1 MVALAGMVASPRML
15 VAQTLPTSR
24 LWHSDERTL
33 LTDLSVVTAIAAT
46 RTTVFAATLG
56 GLAIYDRGFKT
67 WRETIGP
74 LDGYPDRPVTALAA
88 DPNDDSAWF
97 AGNGYW
103 WRYESFGR
111 RLEQGLLS
119 GVADQVVLDAN
130 DPSRGA
136 YIHTTS
142 GWFFVARGALT
153 AVPAGPLPA
162 PNARLGSLSYQQL
175 QARLP
180 AFDAI
185 RFRLERDDQNRSYR
199 LTSAGIAPLT
209 NEIFVGTDGNG
220 AFRVDPVTY
229 AVERLPAG
237 ILGAASGA
245 VTAWRGQI
253 CAAGNA
259 RTTTVRRGITC
270 FDENLGPFIYY
281 ETEGMGGLPGTQV
294 RAVLVTERAVWAA
307 TDQGL
312 LRAPRRGGRIQQ
324 ILTRDGLPSN
334 DVGALAA
341 AADGVWAG
349 TASGLALVAD
359 TGRLAVVAARA
370 DGPPILSLLSTD
382 GDTLWA
388 GTSGG
393 LVAFLMPIGGP
404 VVSFGGVP
412 GLADAIVAIARRGDT
427 LVAASAFRL
436 VVRAG
441 PQWQVRDVP
450 GRPIGEV
457 THVAADERNGFWVAG
472 TQGLAYY
479 EPARNVWNALV
490 SPGDV
495 PMPVRGVTS
504 TRNYVWIATDVGVLR
519 YQRRILTP

>member
-1 MVALAGMVASPRML
+1 MVAMVAMASLPSVL
-15 VAQTLPTSR
+15 AAQTLPTSR

-56 GLAIYDRGFKT
+56 GLAVYDRGLRN
-67 WRETIGP
+67 WRETIGL
-74 LDGYPDRPVTALAA
+74 LDGYPDRPVTAMAA
-88 DPNDDSAWF
+88 DPTDDSVWF

-119 GVADQVVLDAN
+119 GVADQLVLDAN

-136 YIHTTS
+136 YIHTNS
-142 GWFFVARGALT
+142 GWYFVPRGALT
-153 AVPAGPLPA
+153 AVPAGQLPA
-162 PNARLGSLSYQQL
+162 PGARIGSLSYQQL
-175 QARLP
+175 QSRLP

-185 RFRLERDDQNRSYR
+185 RFRLERDEQNRSYR
-199 LTSAGIAPLT
+199 LTSAGSAPLT
-209 NEIFVGTDGNG
+209 NELFVGTDGNG
-220 AFRVDPVTY
+220 AFKVDPVTY
-229 AVERLPAG
+229 TVERLPAG
-237 ILGAASGA
+237 MLGSAVGA
-245 VTAWRGQI
+245 VSAWRGQI

-259 RTTTVRRGITC
+259 RTATVRRGITC

-281 ETEGMGGLPGTQV
+281 ESEGAGGLPGTQV
-294 RAVLVTERAVWAA
+294 RAVLVTERAIWAA

-324 ILTRDGLPSN
+324 LVLRDGLPSN

-349 TASGLALVAD
+349 TSGGLALVSD
-359 TGRLAVVAARA
+359 TGRLATVVARA
-370 DGPPILSLLSTD
+370 DGPPILSLASTD
-382 GDTLWA
+382 TDTLWA
-388 GTSGG
+388 GTSNG

-404 VVSFGGVP
+404 VVSFAGVP
-412 GLADAIVAIARRGDT
+412 GLADPIVAIARRGDT
-427 LVAASAFRL
+427 LVAASASRL
-436 VVRAG
+436 VIRAG
-441 PQWQVRDVP
+441 AEWQLHDVP
-450 GRPIGEV
+450 GRPIGSV

-472 TQGLAYY
+472 TLGLAYY
-479 EPARNVWNALV
+479 DPSRGVWNALV

-495 PMPVRGVTS
+495 PMPVRDVAA
-504 TRNYVWIATDVGVLR
+504 TRNYVWVATDVGVLR
-519 YQRRILTP
+519 YQRRILMP